1 MEDCRPSVFND
12 NAENTNQMKIE
23 DAKRLYAIGG
33 ESKDIAL
40 IYFSEDQLKERTLP
54 KTWQEYEATLHEM
67 FANVKAPREIAI
79 AIDNLV
85 KLYLLKQ
92 EYNGDWVA
100 DWKDLDQ
107 GKYVI
112 AYTSG
117 KIEHGFCWS
126 SHAFLSFK
134 SPELRDQF
142 AANFGDIIEAAK
154 PLLG

>member
-1 MEDCRPSVFND
+1 VVWLVSLSIEKCKIYR
-12 NAENTNQMKIE
+12 TMKIE

-33 ESKDIAL
+33 ESKEIAL
-40 IYFSEDQLKERTLP
+40 EYFPELKERTLP

-79 AIDNLV
+79 ALDNLV
-85 KLYLLKQ
+85 KIYLLKQ

-100 DWKDLDQ
+100 DWKDVHQ
-107 GKYVI
+107 NKWVI
-112 AYTSG
+112 FLIRDEWKKEFYYTTNY
-117 KIEHGFCWS
+117 
-126 SHAFLSFK
+126 FLAFK

-142 AANFGDIIEAAK
+142 AANFADLIEAAK

>member
-1 MEDCRPSVFND
+1 
-12 NAENTNQMKIE
+12 MKIE

-40 IYFSEDQLKERTLP
+40 SYFAEYRLKERTLP

-79 AIDNLV
+79 ALDNLV
-85 KLYLLKQ
+85 KIYLLKQ

-100 DWKDLDQ
+100 DYGNPKQ
-107 GKYVI
+107 EKFVI
-112 AYTSG
+112 
-117 KIEHGFCWS
+117 HLHDVLPCR
-126 SHAFLSFK
+126 FLAFK
-134 SPELRDQF
+134 SESLRDQF
-142 AANFGDIIEAAK
+142 AANFKQLIEAAK

>member
-1 MEDCRPSVFND
+1 
-12 NAENTNQMKIE
+12 MKIE

-79 AIDNLV
+79 ALDNLV
-85 KLYLLKQ
+85 KIYLLKQ

-100 DWKDLDQ
+100 DYNNLNQVKHVVKL
-107 GKYVI
+107 Y
-112 AYTSG
+112 
-117 KIEHGFCWS
+117 ECLPCR
-126 SHAFLSFK
+126 FLAFK
-134 SPELRDQF
+134 SESLRDQF
-142 AANFGDIIEAAK
+142 AANFADLIEAAK

>member
-1 MEDCRPSVFND
+1 
-12 NAENTNQMKIE
+12 MKIE

-40 IYFSEDQLKERTLP
+40 EYFPELKERTLP
-54 KTWQEYEATLHEM
+54 KTWEEFEAIRDVDNPKYWLSQ
-67 FANVKAPREIAI
+67 EIADCMD
-79 AIDNLV
+79 ALS

-100 DWKDLDQ
+100 DYEDETQIKHSILLKRNNQ
-107 GKYVI
+107 LSLISRYHVR
-112 AYTSG
+112 T
-117 KIEHGFCWS
+117 
-126 SHAFLSFK
+126 FLAFK

-142 AANFGDIIEAAK
+142 AANFKELIEAAK

>member
-1 MEDCRPSVFND
+1 
-12 NAENTNQMKIE
+12 MKIE

-79 AIDNLV
+79 ALDNLV

-92 EYNGDWVA
+92 EYNGGWVA
-100 DWKDLDQ
+100 DYGNPKQ
-107 GKYVI
+107 EKFVI
-112 AYTSG
+112 
-117 KIEHGFCWS
+117 HLHDVLPCR
-126 SHAFLSFK
+126 FLAFK
-134 SPELRDQF
+134 SLSLGDQF
-142 AANFGDIIEAAK
+142 AANFADLIEAAK